1 VEEATV
7 ARRGK
12 FARLVDDFL
21 ATVDE
26 LGGSVDPAVVAEELQ
41 ARIEAIATQ
50 LHVTT
55 QTVLRTYIDD
65 VMLTG
70 LRPGLRRVAAA
81 VT

>member
-1 VEEATV
+1 M

-12 FARLVDDFL
+12 FARLVDDFV

-26 LGGSVDPAVVAEELQ
+26 LGGSVDPAVVAAELQ
-41 ARIEAIATQ
+41 ARIDAIATQ

>member
-1 VEEATV
+1 M

-12 FARLVDDFL
+12 FARLVEDFV

-26 LGGSVDPAVVAEELQ
+26 LGGRADPTMVAAELQ
-41 ARIEAIATQ
+41 ARIDAIAAQ

-55 QTVLRTYIDD
+55 QTVLRTYIDE

-70 LRPGLRRVAAA
+70 LRRGFSRVAVARC
-81 VT
+81 